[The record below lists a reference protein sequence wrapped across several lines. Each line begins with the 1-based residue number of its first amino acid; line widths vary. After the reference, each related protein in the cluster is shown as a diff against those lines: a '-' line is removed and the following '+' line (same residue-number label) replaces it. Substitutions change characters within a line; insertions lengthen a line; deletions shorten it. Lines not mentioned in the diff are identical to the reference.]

1 MLLLLSGVSLTLMGC
16 LAGALL
22 AWIPLSPTGQ
32 APSLALWV
40 LFPLFVLGGYVLAVM
55 GARQA
60 HWRGLTLGLGAV
72 LLLLALSCA
81 VGLLLQALGAWQ
93 PMAASAA
100 KSGELASKAGHRASA
115 RRDTLN
121 MMTSLLMVPCKIGVG
136 KERLSS
142 TRLPR
147 QHYAEQQRIGDPPPR
162 SNRRV
167 ELPKGVNSATAPG
180 HHQDENINT

>member
-1 MLLLLSGVSLTLMGC
+1 MIPSTGMGEQGGRVMLLLLSGVSLTLMGC

-93 PMAASAA
+93 PMAGSAA
-100 KSGELASKAGHRASA
+100 LWYVLTLAGVPGGVGVAAGERELA
-115 RRDTLN
+115 N
-121 MMTSLLMVPCKIGVG
+121 
-136 KERLSS
+136 E
-142 TRLPR
+142 
-147 QHYAEQQRIGDPPPR
+147 
-162 SNRRV
+162 
-167 ELPKGVNSATAPG
+167 
-180 HHQDENINT
+180 